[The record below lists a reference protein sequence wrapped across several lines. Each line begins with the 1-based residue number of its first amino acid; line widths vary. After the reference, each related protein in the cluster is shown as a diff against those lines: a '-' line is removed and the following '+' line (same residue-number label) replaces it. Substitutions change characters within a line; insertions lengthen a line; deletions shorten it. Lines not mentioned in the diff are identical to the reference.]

1 MKFLFLFIF
10 LFLFSCSIGNR
21 SKLKLHKEADNNNS
35 IDLLPELSNNILIN
49 QDYNY
54 ETPILFFS
62 LIIILV
68 LLIGFSQYF
77 IKAIKKSF
85 YYIKNKCISIYVSI
99 YNKIFKKI

>member
-1 MKFLFLFIF
+1 MKFLFLF
-10 LFLFSCSIGNR
+10 LFLNSCSIKNG
-21 SKLKLHKEADNNNS
+21 SKFESRKEADNNNS

-49 QDYNY
+49 QDYNH
-54 ETPILFFS
+54 ETPFLVFF
-62 LIIILV
+62 LIILLV

-77 IKAIKKSF
+77 IKAINKSF